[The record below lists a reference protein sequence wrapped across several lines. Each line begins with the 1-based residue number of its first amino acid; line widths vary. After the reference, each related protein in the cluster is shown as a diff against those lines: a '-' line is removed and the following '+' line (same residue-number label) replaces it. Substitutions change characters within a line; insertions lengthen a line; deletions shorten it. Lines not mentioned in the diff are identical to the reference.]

1 MGKNNIEKFDF
12 FYHLLRSYV
21 GFWHNYI
28 YYRKVIVYGK
38 ERIDW
43 SVPNIFAPNHQ
54 NALMDALAVLC
65 TLKKQLIFL
74 ARADIFKKKFVARI
88 LYAFKML
95 PVFRI
100 RDGYENLKQND
111 DTFHDTYR
119 VMQHN
124 TGIAILPEGNHAGF
138 RRLRQLK
145 KGICRIA
152 FQAGEAS
159 DFRMDVKIVPVGL
172 EFSHYWL
179 FRQVL
184 TVVYGHPISVSEY
197 YDTYRE
203 NPTKGLLE
211 LRDRLSLE
219 LKKVMVHIEDEE
231 DYEAIDELRSII
243 NGKYSDSIR
252 YPKLFRDN
260 RLISKVTE
268 LRVNNPDEYRK
279 VCGESLIV
287 RDLSSR
293 LKLTYRQL
301 NKKKHPL
308 GWLVAASLFLFVT
321 LPVFL
326 TGSLLNLVIF
336 QVPAIQSLK
345 MKDKAFISTARYGIT
360 LGLSFII
367 VPLYIVLAFVF
378 IRPWWLALA
387 AFVAVPVLGILAWNW
402 LMLTRRTVGGLRIW
416 NFRRKNNRQYI
427 ELQNT
432 FDDLKLRMVRL

>member
-1 MGKNNIEKFDF
+1 
-12 FYHLLRSYV
+12 
-21 GFWHNYI
+21 
-28 YYRKVIVYGK
+28 
-38 ERIDW
+38 
-43 SVPNIFAPNHQ
+43 
-54 NALMDALAVLC
+54 MDALAVLC

-74 ARADIFKKKFVARI
+74 ARADIFKKKFIARI

-159 DFRMDVKIVPVGL
+159 DFKMDVKIVPVGL

-184 TVVYGHPISVSEY
+184 TVVYGHPISVKEY

-203 NPTKGLLE
+203 NPTKGLLD

-260 RLISKVTE
+260 RLISRVND
-268 LRVNNPDEYRK
+268 LRVNNPEEFRK
-279 VCGESLIV
+279 VCEESLSV
-287 RDLSSR
+287 RDSAAGLN
-293 LKLTYRQL
+293 LTYRQL

-308 GWLVAASLFLFVT
+308 GWLAAAALFLFAT
-321 LPVFL
+321 LPVFIA
-326 TGSLLNLVIF
+326 GSLLSFVIF
-336 QVPAIQSLK
+336 RVPAIQALK
-345 MKDKAFISTARYGIT
+345 MKDQAFISTARYGIT

-367 VPLYIVLAFVF
+367 VPLYLVLALVF
-378 IRPWWLALA
+378 ISPWWLAISAFLA
-387 AFVAVPVLGILAWNW
+387 IPVLGLLAWNW
-402 LMLTRRTVGGLRIW
+402 LLLYRRIVGGLRIW
-416 NFRRKNNRQYI
+416 NYKRNNNRRYI
-427 ELQNT
+427 ELQST
-432 FDDLKLRMVRL
+432 FDDLKLRMAKL